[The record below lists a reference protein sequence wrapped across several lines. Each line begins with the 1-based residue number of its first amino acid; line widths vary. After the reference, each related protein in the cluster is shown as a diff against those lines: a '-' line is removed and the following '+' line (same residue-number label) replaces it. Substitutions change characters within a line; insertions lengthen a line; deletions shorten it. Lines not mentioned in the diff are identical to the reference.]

1 MMLRS
6 LLFAFFLIV
15 SLCSAAVSAEESA
28 PHDKLRSI
36 TEAITSSL
44 SSDKEQTS
52 TEKEEQ
58 NQKKSAVVSDSDQKK
73 KKVIDKEK
81 KSIIKLLLH
90 RKNELDELLKKN
102 NIWSKIYSNYHT
114 YLYLLDERKE
124 LGTKISSLEK
134 KKYITEKQKN
144 DLEAYR
150 EKEKTIA
157 GKLLL
162 LEEYKKDPFNEAIKP
177 EIIEDIPVVSNPI
190 AIITAISYKKKL
202 LTEQEE
208 YNARYLS
215 LKEIVDKLQEESK
228 VLEELIKFDPDEEQ
242 YREILTK
249 VNERLKIFAPVLEIF
264 KTTQN
269 VYMKKIDEIKL
280 KLKREIKQE
289 MRKSLSIGATLL
301 FFFAFFLLGRFLAH
315 KYMSD
320 NDRFYIINKVLN
332 ITFITLL
339 VIILLFSYIENVSYL
354 VTVLGFASAGIA
366 IAMKDWF
373 MSLMGWF
380 VIMIGGM
387 IHVGDRV
394 KFVKDGTEYVGD
406 IVDISMMRMT
416 LHEDVTLTTYM
427 HNRRSGRIIF
437 IPNNY
442 VFTDMIANYSHAGLK
457 TVWDGI
463 DFMITF
469 DSDISKATSIAK
481 EVTKKYSKGYTDI
494 TRKQLNKLRS
504 SYSIRNTN
512 VEPRILSFIE
522 PYGVKISAWY
532 LTNAYATLTLRSTI
546 SQEIIERIRAEKS
559 VSLAFPT
566 QSLYLDKDVRK
577 PSLPPE
583 EGDEVDGVRL

>member
-1 MMLRS
+1 M
-6 LLFAFFLIV
+6 
-15 SLCSAAVSAEESA
+15 
-28 PHDKLRSI
+28 
-36 TEAITSSL
+36 
-44 SSDKEQTS
+44 
-52 TEKEEQ
+52 
-58 NQKKSAVVSDSDQKK
+58 
-73 KKVIDKEK
+73 
-81 KSIIKLLLH
+81 
-90 RKNELDELLKKN
+90 
-102 NIWSKIYSNYHT
+102 
-114 YLYLLDERKE
+114 
-124 LGTKISSLEK
+124 
-134 KKYITEKQKN
+134 
-144 DLEAYR
+144 
-150 EKEKTIA
+150 
-157 GKLLL
+157 
-162 LEEYKKDPFNEAIKP
+162 
-177 EIIEDIPVVSNPI
+177 
-190 AIITAISYKKKL
+190 SYKKKL
-202 LTEQEE
+202 LTEQKE

-215 LKEIVDKLQEESK
+215 LKEIVDKLQEENK
-228 VLEELIKFDPDEEQ
+228 VIEELIKFNPDEEQ
-242 YREILTK
+242 YREMLAK
-249 VNERLKIFAPVLEIF
+249 VNDRLKIFAPVLEIF

-289 MRKSLSIGATLL
+289 MEKSLSIGATLL
-301 FFFAFFLLGRFLAH
+301 FFFALFLLGRFLAH

-546 SQEIIERIRAEKS
+546 SQEIIERIQAEKS

-583 EGDEVDGVRL
+583 EGDEIAKVHL

>member
-1 MMLRS
+1 MILRS
-6 LLFAFFLIV
+6 LLLAFFLIV
-15 SLCSAAVSAEESA
+15 PLCSVTVSAEESA
-28 PHDKLRSI
+28 PLDQLKNI
-36 TEAITSSL
+36 KEIITSGL
-44 SSDKEQTS
+44 SPDENKTPPVKE
-52 TEKEEQ
+52 KQ
-58 NQKKSAVVSDSDQKK
+58 NQVKPIRNSDRNQDKTK
-73 KKVIDKEK
+73 AIEKEK
-81 KSIIKLLLH
+81 KNTIGLLLH
-90 RKNELDELLKKN
+90 RKKELDESLKQN

-114 YLYLLDERKE
+114 YLYLIDERKE
-124 LGTKISSLEK
+124 LNTKISSLEK
-134 KKYITEKQKN
+134 REYLTEKQKKS
-144 DLEAYR
+144 LESYR
-150 EKEKTIA
+150 EEEKTIA

-162 LEEYKKDPFNEAIKP
+162 LEEYEKDPFNEVIKP
-177 EIIEDIPVVSNPI
+177 EAIDDIPVVSNPI

-215 LKEIVDKLQEESK
+215 LKQIVDKFQEESK
-228 VLEELIKFDPDEEQ
+228 VLEELIKLDPDTAQ
-242 YREILTK
+242 YREMLDEI
-249 VNERLKIFAPVLEIF
+249 NDRLKIFAPVLEIF

-269 VYMKKIDEIKL
+269 VYTKKIDEIKL
-280 KLKREIKQE
+280 ELKREINQE
-289 MRKSLSIGATLL
+289 VEKSVSIGAVLL
-301 FFFAFFLLGRFLAH
+301 FFFAFFLLGKFLVH

-320 NDRFYIINKVLN
+320 NDRYYMINKALN
-332 ITFITLL
+332 FTFVTLL
-339 VIILLFSYIENVSYL
+339 VLILLFSYIENVSYL

-380 VIMIGGM
+380 VIMIGGT

-394 KFVKDGTEYVGD
+394 KFVKNGVEYVGD

-427 HNRRSGRIIF
+427 QNRRAGRIIF

-442 VFTDMIANYSHAGLK
+442 IFTDMIANYSHAGLK

-463 DFMITF
+463 DLMITF
-469 DSDISKATSIAK
+469 DSDINKATSIAK
-481 EVTKKYSKGYTDI
+481 EVSKKYSKGYTDI

-512 VEPRILSFIE
+512 VEPRIFSFIE
-522 PYGVKISAWY
+522 PYGIKISVWY

-546 SQEIIERIRAEKS
+546 SHEIIQRIQAEKH

-577 PSLPPE
+577 PLLPP
-583 EGDEVDGVRL
+583 DEMGEVLS

>member
-6 LLFAFFLIV
+6 LFLAFFLITT
-15 SLCSAAVSAEESA
+15 LCTATAPSEESGSL
-28 PHDKLRSI
+28 DKI
-36 TEAITSSL
+36 KNIKEIITSGL
-44 SSDKEQTS
+44 SSDEKQAS
-52 TEKEEQ
+52 PAKEEHTDSKLDAEKAAEEKR
-58 NQKKSAVVSDSDQKK
+58 KKST
-73 KKVIDKEK
+73 
-81 KSIIKLLLH
+81 IKLLLQ
-90 RKNELDELLKKN
+90 RKSELDTLLKEN

-114 YLYLLDERKE
+114 YLDLRD
-124 LGTKISSLEK
+124 EK
-134 KKYITEKQKN
+134 KKLDAEISKLEKSEYITQKQKR
-144 DLEAYR
+144 DLEVYR
-150 EKEKTIA
+150 EEEKTIA
-157 GKLLL
+157 EKLTL
-162 LEEYKKDPFNEAIKP
+162 LEEYYKEGFHEITKP
-177 EIIEDIPVVSNPI
+177 EPIEDIPVVSNPI
-190 AIITAISYKKKL
+190 AIISAISYKKKL
-202 LTEQEE
+202 LTEQKG
-208 YNARYLS
+208 YNARYDS
-215 LKEIVDKLQEESK
+215 LRQIVERFQEESK
-228 VLEELIKFDPDEEQ
+228 ILEELIKLDPDNEQ
-242 YREILTK
+242 YQEILVD
-249 VNERLKIFAPVLEIF
+249 VNDKLKIFVPVLEIF

-269 VYMKKIDEIKL
+269 VYAKKIDEIKL
-280 KLKREIKQE
+280 NLKREISQE
-289 MRKSLSIGATLL
+289 MEKSLSIGAVLLL
-301 FFFAFFLLGRFLAH
+301 FFALFILGKFIVH

-320 NDRFYIINKVLN
+320 NDRFYMINKGLN

-339 VIILLFSYIENVSYL
+339 VFILLFSYIENVSYL

-380 VIMIGGM
+380 VIMIGGA

-394 KFVKDGTEYVGD
+394 KFVKNGVEYVGD

-427 HNRRSGRIIF
+427 LNRRAGRMIF

-442 VFTDMIANYSHAGLK
+442 IFTDMIANYSHAGLK

-463 DFMITF
+463 DFMVTF
-469 DSDISKATSIAK
+469 DSDINKATSIAK
-481 EVTKKYSKGYTDI
+481 EVSKKYSKGYTDI

-522 PYGVKISAWY
+522 PYGVKISVWY

-546 SQEIIERIRAEKS
+546 SLEIIQRIQAEKH

-577 PSLPPE
+577 PSLPP
-583 EGDEVDGVRL
+583 DEMGEVLS